1 MVGRR
6 IWHLTIAA
14 VTPGM
19 GQRPGCTSFRPE
31 SGHRWECIGRLSTQ
45 RKYRNALALP
55 DCDLP
60 AKTPEAG

>member
-19 GQRPGCTSFRPE
+19 GQRPGYTSFRPE
-31 SGHRWECIGRLSTQ
+31 SGHRWGMY
-45 RKYRNALALP
+45 KALEQA
-55 DCDLP
+55 
-60 AKTPEAG
+60 AQT